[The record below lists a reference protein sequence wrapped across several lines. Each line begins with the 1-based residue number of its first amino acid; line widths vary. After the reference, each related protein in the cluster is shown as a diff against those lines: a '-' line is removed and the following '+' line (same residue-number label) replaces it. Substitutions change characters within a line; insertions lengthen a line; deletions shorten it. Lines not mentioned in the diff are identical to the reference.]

1 MHATLPLLEVTDFPT
16 IKRVELDTLQVNLGY
31 LCNQQCLHCH
41 VNASPKRK
49 ENMSS
54 ATVEQII
61 QFLKLGHVKK
71 LDLTGG
77 APEMN
82 PNFRYL
88 VLQAKALGVHVMDRC
103 NLTILE
109 EPGQEDLAE
118 FLAANKV
125 EVIASLP
132 CYSEE
137 NVDKQRGKGVF
148 NGSIFGLQKLNAL
161 GYGKEGSGLT
171 LNLVY
176 NPIGPHLPPSQFEL
190 QESYKKILKDKF
202 DIQFNSLFTITNMP
216 IKRFGSTLISKGQF
230 KEYMQLLRDS
240 YSEENLDSVMCRNM
254 VSVDWQG
261 NLYDCD
267 FNQMLELPM
276 RESNQKNMHI
286 SHLLEQDITG
296 RSIVIADHCYGC
308 TAGQGSSCG
317 GALETA

>member
-1 MHATLPLLEVTDFPT
+1 MHATLPLLEITDFPA

-54 ATVEQII
+54 ETVEQII
-61 QFLKLGHVKK
+61 QFIKQGNIKN

-82 PNFRYL
+82 PNFRHL

-125 EVIASLP
+125 EIIASLP

-148 NGSIFGLQKLNAL
+148 NGSVYGLQKLNAL
-161 GYGKEGSGLT
+161 GYGKDDSELT

-176 NPIGPHLPPSQFEL
+176 NPIGPHLPPSQIDL
-190 QESYKKILKDKF
+190 QNSYKKILKDKF
-202 DIQFNSLFTITNMP
+202 NIEFNRLFTITNMP

-230 KEYMQLLRDS
+230 KEYMQLLRDNF
-240 YSEENLDSVMCRNM
+240 SEENLDSVMCRNL

-261 NLYDCD
+261 NVYDCD
-267 FNQMLELPM
+267 FNQMLDLPM
-276 RESNQKNMHI
+276 PGNGKNKIHI
-286 SHLLEQDITG
+286 SQLLEQKISG
-296 RSIVIADHCYGC
+296 RSIAIADHCYGC